1 VKLNRRTKTAMMTRG
16 FETKNIYSHLQTDR
30 RTLSWMK
37 PPPPAVGIT
46 MQQNAVGSSLKQIR
60 AGVCFAMIGDES
72 EDILQHSDRKSILP
86 KQSFSLLISIGFYD
100 VKKY

>member
-1 VKLNRRTKTAMMTRG
+1 MTRG

-37 PPPPAVGIT
+37 PPPSAVGIT
-46 MQQNAVGSSLKQIR
+46 MQQSAVGSSLKQIR
-60 AGVCFAMIGDES
+60 AGVCFAMMGDES
-72 EDILQHSDRKSILP
+72 EDILQQSDRMFTLP
-86 KQSFSLLISIGFYD
+86 KQSSSLLISICFYD

>member
-1 VKLNRRTKTAMMTRG
+1 MKLNRPTKPAIMTRG

-37 PPPPAVGIT
+37 PPPSAVGT
-46 MQQNAVGSSLKQIR
+46 SMQQSAVGSSLKQIR

-72 EDILQHSDRKSILP
+72 EDILQYSDRMYTLP
-86 KQSFSLLISIGFYD
+86 KQSSSLLISICFND

>member
-1 VKLNRRTKTAMMTRG
+1 
-16 FETKNIYSHLQTDR
+16 
-30 RTLSWMK
+30 MK
-37 PPPPAVGIT
+37 PPPSAVGIT

-72 EDILQHSDRKSILP
+72 EDILQHSDRMSTLP
-86 KQSFSLLISIGFYD
+86 KRSSSLLIWICFYD